1 MLRIGGAD
9 GLLMSLAGEIAEADI
24 NPVIVAE
31 SGAVAADARFILS
44 AGAAAGQDAS
54 GADADRDAPGAR
66 TSLETFRPLFE
77 PKTVA
82 VIGASTKAVSIRS
95 EERRVGKECAMTS
108 RSRWSPLLK
117 KKNHNSESNTRRH

>member
-9 GLLMSLAGEIAEADI
+9 GLLMSRAGESAEADI

-44 AGAAAGQDAS
+44 AEAAAGQDAS

-66 TSLETFRPLFE
+66 TSLDTFRPLFE
-77 PKTVA
+77 PKTWPGL
-82 VIGASTKAVSIRS
+82 GASPQNRSIPTPVILRI
-95 EERRVGKECAMTS
+95 KEFGYAGPP
-108 RSRWSPLLK
+108 SPQQ
-117 KKNHNSESNTRRH
+117 T

>member
-54 GADADRDAPGAR
+54 GADADRDATGAR
-66 TSLETFRPLFE
+66 TSLETFRPLFA
-77 PKTVA
+77 PKPGA
-82 VIGASTKAVSIRS
+82 VIGASTNGVLNA
-95 EERRVGKECAMTS
+95 
-108 RSRWSPLLK
+108 
-117 KKNHNSESNTRRH
+117 NTFNPPRQEFHYAR

>member
-1 MLRIGGAD
+1 MLGELKGGALIDGVRGQAPVDKAALVDVVLRIGGAD

-66 TSLETFRPLFE
+66 KVGR
-77 PKTVA
+77 
-82 VIGASTKAVSIRS
+82 ASGRA
-95 EERRVGKECAMTS
+95 RVWPS
-108 RSRWSPLLK
+108 W
-117 KKNHNSESNTRRH
+117 

>member
-1 MLRIGGAD
+1 
-9 GLLMSLAGEIAEADI
+9 MSLAGEIAEADI

-82 VIGASTKAVSIRS
+82 VLGASTKDVSLDNTFIR
-95 EERRVGKECAMTS
+95 R
-108 RSRWSPLLK
+108 LK
-117 KKNHNSESNTRRH
+117 DFGSACEIGNASCRGSMCQCG